1 MGPQSMMKKLDNIWI
16 GMGLGVLGAIVG
28 FFGYAILWS
37 LMNETDVSYFVNE
50 VFLASDI
57 FKDKIITISVLF
69 NVILFWI
76 CLRKEY
82 YELGKGVIAVLLVSV
97 PIIIYFY

>member
-1 MGPQSMMKKLDNIWI
+1 MKKFDNIWI
-16 GMGLGVLGAIVG
+16 GMVVGILGAIVG
-28 FFGYAILWS
+28 FFGYALIWS
-37 LMNETDVSYFVNE
+37 SMNDTSVSYFVNE

-76 CLRKEY
+76 CLRAEY
-82 YELGKGVIAVLLVSV
+82 FELGKGVIAILLVSV